1 MQSDPTGPRLPRSAP
16 YDALVPVVDAV
27 LAAAGYQRALYD
39 QHGTARV
46 SGFHLS
52 PAWHAV
58 LTVTHRPAPDGPA
71 DNANALDAHV
81 RLYHAVLAAHPQLA
95 QMQITLRT
103 SGTPSVG
110 LTGWPADSLVPGP

>member
-27 LAAAGYQRALYD
+27 LAAAGHQRALYD

-71 DNANALDAHV
+71 DT
-81 RLYHAVLAAHPQLA
+81 P
-95 QMQITLRT
+95 TPSTPT
-103 SGTPSVG
+103 SGSTTPR
-110 LTGWPADSLVPGP
+110 WPPTRNSRRCRSP